1 MTITLL
7 LLTSTLDVL
16 KDLHREEIQPAIMI
30 VEATKGFLDALH
42 PHKDNLTRQQ
52 DLDEVIEL

>member
-1 MTITLL
+1 MIDTLL

-16 KDLHREEIQPAIMI
+16 KDFHRDEIQPANVI

-42 PHKDNLTRQQ
+42 LHKNYLTRQQ
-52 DLDEVIEL
+52 DLDKVIKL